1 MSTLASVTD
10 ASFASDVLD
19 AEGTT
24 LVEFW
29 APWCGPCRAVT
40 PVLER
45 IAADHPDSIRIVRIN
60 ADENPRSSSEY
71 RALSLPLMKVFRGGE
86 VVKTIVGA
94 KPLPAMEFELAGFL
108 GDAPVR

>member
-10 ASFASDVLD
+10 ASFASDVLG
-19 AEGTT
+19 AEGTI

-40 PVLER
+40 PILER
-45 IAADHPDSIRIVRIN
+45 IADEHPDGIRIVRIN
-60 ADENPRSSSEY
+60 ADENPRSSAQY
-71 RALSLPLMKVFRGGE
+71 HALSLPMMKVFQNGE

-94 KPLPAMEFELAGFL
+94 KPKPAMEFELDGL
-108 GDAPVR
+108 LD

>member
-1 MSTLASVTD
+1 MSTLPSVTD

-40 PVLER
+40 PILER
-45 IAADHPDSIRIVRIN
+45 IAEEHPEGIRILRIN
-60 ADENPRSSSEY
+60 ADENPRSSARY
-71 RALSLPLMKVFRGGE
+71 HALSLPMMKVFQNGE

-94 KPLPAMEFELAGFL
+94 KPKPAMEFELAGL
-108 GDAPVR
+108 LD

>member
-40 PVLER
+40 PILAR
-45 IAADHPDSIRIVRIN
+45 IADEQPERTRIVRIK
-60 ADENPRSSSEY
+60 ADEHPRSSAEY
-71 RALSLPLMKVFRGGE
+71 HALSLPMMKVFQNGK
-86 VVKTIVGA
+86 VVKTLVGA
-94 KPLPAMEFELAGFL
+94 KPKPAMEFDLAPFL
-108 GDAPVR
+108 G

>member
-1 MSTLASVTD
+1 MSTLPSVTD

-19 AEGTT
+19 AEGIT

-40 PVLER
+40 PILER
-45 IAADHPDSIRIVRIN
+45 IADEHRDDLRIVRIN
-60 ADENPRSSSEY
+60 ADENPRSSAEY
-71 RALSLPLMKVFRGGE
+71 HALSLPMMKVFQGGE

-94 KPLPAMEFELAGFL
+94 KPKPALEFELAPYL
-108 GDAPVR
+108 S

>member
-1 MSTLASVTD
+1 MSTLPSVTD

-40 PVLER
+40 PILER
-45 IAADHPDSIRIVRIN
+45 IADEHPDSIRIVRIN
-60 ADENPRSSSEY
+60 ADENPLSSAEY
-71 RALSLPLMKVFRGGE
+71 RALSLPTMKVFRDGE
-86 VVKTIVGA
+86 VVKTVVGA
-94 KPLPAMEFELAGFL
+94 KAQPAMEFELAPFL
-108 GDAPVR
+108 G

>member
-1 MSTLASVTD
+1 MSTLPSVTD
-10 ASFASDVLD
+10 ASFASDVLA

-40 PVLER
+40 PILES
-45 IAADHPDSIRIVRIN
+45 IAADHPDGIRIVRVN
-60 ADENPRSSSEY
+60 ADENPRSSAQY
-71 RALSLPLMKVFRGGE
+71 HALSLPMMKVFRGGE

-94 KPLPAMEFELAGFL
+94 KPKPAMEFELAGL
-108 GDAPVR
+108 LD

>member
-1 MSTLASVTD
+1 MSTLDSVTD
-10 ASFASDVLD
+10 VSFASDVLE

-40 PVLER
+40 PILER
-45 IAADHPDSIRIVRIN
+45 IADEHRDDLRIVRIN
-60 ADENPRSSSEY
+60 ADENPRSSAEY
-71 RALSLPLMKVFRGGE
+71 HALSLPMMKVFRDGE

-94 KPLPAMEFELAGFL
+94 KPKPAMEFELAPYL
-108 GDAPVR
+108 S